1 MVNVNTCSTDK
12 SESKGVTIERCY
24 MVNSEVKDTKDEAL
38 VTDNLVIKALGHFKL
53 FKCGKTFF
61 NNLDAMYD
69 RACMENAKYKYW
81 TEMYDTITNYNDWN
95 HTPLSNTNIRE

>member
-1 MVNVNTCSTDK
+1 
-12 SESKGVTIERCY
+12 

-61 NNLDAMYD
+61 NNLDAPYECV
-69 RACMENAKYKYW
+69 CMENANNKHW

-95 HTPLSNTNIRE
+95 NTPLSNVKIREAIVQVTR